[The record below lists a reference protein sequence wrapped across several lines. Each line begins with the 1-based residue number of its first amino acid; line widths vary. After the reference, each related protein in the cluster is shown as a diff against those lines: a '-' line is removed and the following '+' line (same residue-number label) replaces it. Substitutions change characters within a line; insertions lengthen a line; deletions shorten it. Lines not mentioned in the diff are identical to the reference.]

1 MEDFELIFWESIKLN
16 DQIDIDRGWYGE
28 KQKEEGNIIK
38 LINKSNNNKKRS
50 ITHLDAKRRYCFVF
64 VLSLSLLLLLL
75 CAATA
80 TAAVSSSLST
90 RISLLLQFDVVDDD
104 DDDDVDD
111 GR

>member
-1 MEDFELIFWESIKLN
+1 MEDYELIFWESIKLN

-28 KQKEEGNIIK
+28 KPKKEGNIIK

-64 VLSLSLLLLLL
+64 VLSLLLVLL

-80 TAAVSSSLST
+80 TAAAVSSSPST
-90 RISLLLQFDVVDDD
+90 RISLLLQFDIVIVDD